1 MLSVFMTT
9 VPDRAD
15 GPKFT
20 KFIAG
25 KQGIPIF
32 FYLFYSYFNSV
43 FSGILI
49 SSWKLKSGELI
60 ELTVNE

>member
-9 VPDRAD
+9 VPERAD

-20 KFIAG
+20 KFVAG

-32 FYLFYSYFNSV
+32 FYLFYSYFNTV
-43 FSGILI
+43 FSGFFYFLLEAQIR
-49 SSWKLKSGELI
+49 K
-60 ELTVNE
+60 TN